1 MSVLHVWQCL
11 CALPWE
17 SVCMTEFKTAHPR
30 DPFESNQSSILFFAH
45 TPIQLPFPT
54 VRVCFTMRHFNSWTL
69 SKPWKKT
76 VKCIL
81 ALGVDTYH
89 ELILVKAITWR
100 FVFLTILLIEISII
114 ALIALN
120 AKAQS
125 VKQSTH
131 CVKHKSINKLWRNCF
146 HITLRCTVVLRLV
159 HYKIGGLC
167 NMHIVN
173 IYHTS
178 LYTHDTPKIDIY
190 LTKLKTLL
198 AHY

>member
-1 MSVLHVWQCL
+1 MPRCWLSTSSDRWHWVNLLCNVPHVHHRIFLVINISTTPENC
-11 CALPWE
+11 
-17 SVCMTEFKTAHPR
+17 
-30 DPFESNQSSILFFAH
+30 QSLG
-45 TPIQLPFPT
+45 
-54 VRVCFTMRHFNSWTL
+54 
-69 SKPWKKT
+69 K
-76 VKCIL
+76 KCIL
-81 ALGVDTYH
+81 APGVDTYH
-89 ELILVKAITWR
+89 GLILVKAITWR

-131 CVKHKSINKLWRNCF
+131 CVKHKPINKLWTHCF

-167 NMHIVN
+167 NVHIVN